1 MPSTL
6 WVSED
11 GQNWVPQLW
20 TKPMHAVAFGHGI
33 YVAGGMYLYHS
44 LPLLPRLTLERPSGS
59 QPTIRLDATPQAQL
73 TLERS
78 TDLRNWTPWI
88 DVVPTGSSVSLIDS
102 NVGARQFYRARQ
114 NPDP

>member
-1 MPSTL
+1 L
-6 WVSED
+6 WISED
-11 GQNWVPQLW
+11 GQSWVPQLW
-20 TKPMHAVAFGHGI
+20 TKPIHAVAFGNGV
-33 YVAGGMYLYHS
+33 YVAGGRYLYQS